1 MNNLTSHISIQTVI
15 LLTFANDFL
24 SVANVLD
31 FPLNL
36 THSFPMHPFSALSLS
51 LFLSGQNFI
60 IHNDQ
65 LKYPKTCNS

>member
-36 THSFPMHPFSALSLS
+36 TPAFPMHPFSAL
-51 LFLSGQNFI
+51 
-60 IHNDQ
+60 
-65 LKYPKTCNS
+65 